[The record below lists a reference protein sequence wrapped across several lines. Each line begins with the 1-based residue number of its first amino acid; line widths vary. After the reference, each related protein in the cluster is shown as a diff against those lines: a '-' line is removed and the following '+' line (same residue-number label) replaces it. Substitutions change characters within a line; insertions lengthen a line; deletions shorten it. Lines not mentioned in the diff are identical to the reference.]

1 MSWSH
6 PENCADGETCLH
18 TDLRRGGLLAVLV
31 PELENLDL
39 STLRRNEHALAFD
52 SRHRADGA
60 LDLRK
65 SPMGVFA
72 SIEQL
77 QLPALERGPRGRCR
91 VAAADQVVDQ
101 VDVVVPIAPGLGRA
115 TPSLIARLGLV
126 LRAVGGPAAHH
137 EVCGILQSSDPH
149 GKQAIEVDTPERVVR
164 IDWRVPLKDDRTLI
178 EAVALPKY
186 REAGARVAADDRPID
201 GAWPTVP
208 RQK

>member
-6 PENCADGETCLH
+6 PENCADGETCFP
-18 TDLRRGGLLAVLV
+18 TDLRSGKLLAVLV
-31 PELENLDL
+31 AELENLDL
-39 STLRRNEHALAFD
+39 PTPRRNEHALAFD
-52 SRHRADGA
+52 RGHRADRA

-65 SPMGVFA
+65 SAMDVFA
-72 SIEQL
+72 SVEQL

-101 VDVVVPIAPGLGRA
+101 VDMVVPIDSGLGRA

-126 LRAVGGPAAHH
+126 LRAVGGTAADH

-149 GKQAIEVDTPERVVR
+149 GKQAIEVQTPERFVR
-164 IDWRVPLKDDRTLI
+164 IDWGGPLKDDRTLI
-178 EAVALPKY
+178 EAVARPKY

-201 GAWPTVP
+201 GARPTVP